1 MPFAILK
8 YSSELGVMVNV
19 GVAEPEKE
27 CHVPLEAYRYGLKS
41 VIAYFVQS
49 AFCIH
54 ITFTF
59 TELNIMSGNCKED
72 L

>member
-27 CHVPLEAYRYGLKS
+27 CHVPLEAYRYRWRRS
-41 VIAYFVQS
+41 VITYSVPVNFAL
-49 AFCIH
+49 
-54 ITFTF
+54 T
-59 TELNIMSGNCKED
+59 
-72 L
+72 

>member
-27 CHVPLEAYRYGLKS
+27 CHVPLEAYRYSLRS
-41 VIAYFVQS
+41 VIRYSVPVNFAL
-49 AFCIH
+49 
-54 ITFTF
+54 T
-59 TELNIMSGNCKED
+59 
-72 L
+72 